1 MRFLYIFKRIFRCK
15 VCFVKNFIYFYKR
28 RKVVNSQNVIK
39 LKLTTKTNLVL
50 YSILLIVTPFL
61 MLQNYLQDAIG
72 KLSRLSFTIGEFNC
86 PFILSVAVLLAI
98 PGIFYLVKNYSHK
111 RISGIAIVLILL
123 IIAYNTSDYYFN
135 HHFYD
140 IQHNWHYIAY
150 GLFSWLAWRHFSTK
164 QLNTGKVILRIFLM
178 ALTMSLSDELIQVFI
193 SDRVFDLSDVAKDL
207 WGCLTGLVFINFVVF
222 EFKYINFKNFWPQS
236 KKHFSNFPAWILSLE
251 FIFAIIF
258 LNVSSV
264 LSDAVYVKQVIFLTL
279 AFFAFFFL
287 IFKLLSVKT
296 GRRIVTG
303 AATLV
308 IILLT
313 ITLIFSESKVKSGSE
328 NLFYY
333 KRIPIAYFDV
343 MIYPNG
349 MIRAVDKKTHFNSRD
364 QQKINSIGPD
374 ILILATGSKNQG
386 GKGYHDQ
393 KKVEIRY
400 NPVQNKVYQIIK
412 LPNKEAFKLYNRLIK
427 ENKKILMIVHN
438 S

>member
-1 MRFLYIFKRIFRCK
+1 M
-15 VCFVKNFIYFYKR
+15 
-28 RKVVNSQNVIK
+28 K

-72 KLSRLSFTIGEFNC
+72 KLSRLSFPIGEFNC
-86 PFILSVAVLLAI
+86 PFILSVATLAAI
-98 PGIFYLVKNYSHK
+98 PGIFYLIKNYSHK

-140 IQHNWHYIAY
+140 IQHNWHYVAY
-150 GLFSWLAWRHFSTK
+150 GLFSWLAWRHFSAK

-207 WGCLTGLVFINFVVF
+207 WGCLTGLAFINFVAF
-222 EFKYINFKNFWPQS
+222 EFKYINFKNFWPQG
-236 KKHFSNFPAWILSLE
+236 KNHFSNYPAWILSLE

-279 AFFAFFFL
+279 VFFAFFFL
-287 IFKLLSVKT
+287 IFKLLSGKT
-296 GRRIVTG
+296 GRKIVIG
-303 AATLV
+303 AASLIV
-308 IILLT
+308 ILLT
-313 ITLIFSESKVKSGSE
+313 LTLTLSESKVKSGSE

-333 KRIPIAYFDV
+333 KKIPIAYFDV

-349 MIRAVDKKTHFNSRD
+349 MIRAVDKKTHFNTRD

-400 NPVQNKVYQIIK
+400 NPIQNKVYQIIK
-412 LPNKEAFKLYNRLIK
+412 LPNKEAFKLYNRLIE